1 MATRPQASDHEEF
14 CRKHF
19 NSWLERRVAP
29 ATIAW
34 SLGEDPP
41 DYLLA
46 IGGIRRAVE
55 VSRIVDGK
63 TRTISASLY
72 RLVEELEAELRGRG
86 TLNGT
91 FDVSLEE
98 SLPKGAR
105 NRRDFCD
112 LIRVALQS
120 EGPEVSQFRKEIN
133 VGGRRVAYLE
143 KISATGSL
151 LTCSGIGG
159 GGWED
164 EIRAEYTALVS
175 DLLRRKASRL
185 APHGPAVLLL
195 QDSVCPI
202 SPRLLASVLE
212 ATPEVKGFEAIYVIR
227 TETIG
232 DLVHG
237 PSDWPAQIT

>member
-1 MATRPQASDHEEF
+1 M
-14 CRKHF
+14 
-19 NSWLERRVAP
+19 AP
-29 ATIAW
+29 ATITWNPGA
-34 SLGEDPP
+34 DPP
-41 DYLLA
+41 DYVLT
-46 IGGIRRAVE
+46 IGRARRAVE

-63 TRTISASLY
+63 KRTASASLY
-72 RLVEELEAELRGRG
+72 RLVEELEAELQGRG
-86 TLNGT
+86 ALNGT

-98 SLPKGAR
+98 SLPKGPRSRR
-105 NRRDFCD
+105 NFCD
-112 LIRVALQS
+112 LIRAALQS
-120 EGPEVSQFRKEIN
+120 EAPERSQFRKVIN
-133 VGGRRVAYLE
+133 VGGRHVANLE
-143 KISATGSL
+143 KISTAGSI

-164 EIRAEYTALVS
+164 EIRAEYFPLVS

-185 APHGPAVLLL
+185 APHGPTVLLL

-202 SPRLLASVLE
+202 SPRILASVLE

-237 PSDWPAQIT
+237 PADWPTQIF